1 MFLIIKMLT
10 LLLVFAPAAHADTIY
25 KSVDEQGNISY
36 SSSPPENNKTSST
49 VNIAPQPSDEQIKAA
64 QQRHERNVQAGTL
77 MDETRTQRNEI
88 AAEENRIKRERQQQL
103 QQNDQTEE
111 SKNDQYY
118 GYPYIPGRNPG
129 RPTIMP
135 PIQRPIQPR

>member
-1 MFLIIKMLT
+1 MIKILT
-10 LLLVFAPAAHADTIY
+10 FLLVYVASTHADTIY

-36 SSSPPENNKTSST
+36 SASPPENDTATST

-64 QQRHERNVQAGTL
+64 QERHERNVQAGTL

-88 AAEENRIKRERQQQL
+88 AAEENRLKRERQQQL
-103 QQNDQTEE
+103 QQNDRTEE

-129 RPTIMP
+129 RPATMP
-135 PIQRPIQPR
+135 PLQRPIQPR

>member
-1 MFLIIKMLT
+1 MIKILT
-10 LLLVFAPAAHADTIY
+10 LLLVYVPSTHADAIY

-36 SSSPPENNKTSST
+36 SASPAENDTATST

-64 QQRHERNVQAGTL
+64 QERHERNVQAGTL

-88 AAEENRIKRERQQQL
+88 AAEENRLKRERHQQL

-129 RPTIMP
+129 RPAIMP
-135 PIQRPIQPR
+135 PLRRPIQPR